1 MTVNLRG
8 RHEVPGDGPRVGG
21 LGEFR
26 GTSLGRL
33 MKFSDTARF
42 RVDFTFG
49 KEAKVRHDGLRLGP
63 VGSTIIS
70 EVFVGLVNGD
80 RNSFLWQVKNW
91 KPTLA
96 SQSTA
101 TSR

>member
-1 MTVNLRG
+1 
-8 RHEVPGDGPRVGG
+8 
-21 LGEFR
+21 
-26 GTSLGRL
+26 

-80 RNSFLWQVKNW
+80 RNSSFG
-91 KPTLA
+91 
-96 SQSTA
+96 
-101 TSR
+101 R

>member
-1 MTVNLRG
+1 MASKTLSGAKTTFAN
-8 RHEVPGDGPRVGG
+8 RV
-21 LGEFR
+21 
-26 GTSLGRL
+26 
-33 MKFSDTARF
+33 SD
-42 RVDFTFG
+42 
-49 KEAKVRHDGLRLGP
+49 HDGLRLGP

-96 SQSTA
+96 SQSTGNF
-101 TSR
+101 TMTDMLRFVNDINPIGD